1 MKNPKGQQYATS
13 RPAVCN
19 LTGNKGTIQVISSDF
34 DKKENL
40 RKERIIK
47 HGGFQAVHFHTNN

>member
-40 RKERIIK
+40 RKENY
-47 HGGFQAVHFHTNN
+47 QAWRFSGSSFPYE